1 MTKVQSA
8 IAIIKNEG
16 ACHKATRCA
25 ECPLYK
31 PLCMNAVK
39 KPKDKKVTLA
49 VQWLVSI
56 LGEKETKERLTE
68 ELI

>member
-1 MTKVQSA
+1 MTTIQSA

-16 ACHKATRCA
+16 ACHKAIKCS
-25 ECPLYK
+25 ECPLHK
-31 PLCMNAVK
+31 PLCMDATE

-49 VQWLVSI
+49 TQWLILI

-68 ELI
+68 ELL